1 MSLAVT
7 RVGEEPI
14 SYVFLHGLLGQGK
27 NWSTIAKALLPSG
40 SLLVD
45 LPDHGR
51 SPWSEDVSYE
61 SMAEAVIDLLPAAC
75 RSRSHSQSRR
85 SSASISPDASR

>member
-7 RVGEEPI
+7 RVGDGPV

-27 NWSTIAKALLPSG
+27 NWSSIAKALLPAC

-45 LPDHGR
+45 LPNHGR
-51 SPWSEDVSYE
+51 SPWSDDVSYGA
-61 SMAEAVIDLLPAAC
+61 MADAVG
-75 RSRSHSQSRR
+75 
-85 SSASISPDASR
+85 